1 MKPFMSHRKGGDGRE
16 MKVGEREESTD
27 SGGRVV
33 EMDKGE
39 RESKTEG
46 VALIIASYG
55 AVTIFHSNTLWSCCF
70 FVFNCRFPEL
80 KTEERASL
88 KGMVCLFD

>member
-1 MKPFMSHRKGGDGRE
+1 

-55 AVTIFHSNTLWSCCF
+55 AVTIFHSNTL
-70 FVFNCRFPEL
+70 
-80 KTEERASL
+80 
-88 KGMVCLFD
+88 